1 VNPFVEE
8 AFEHQTFFTRLHH
21 FVLTSDAYV
30 VVPGRIGTVL
40 EAMLV
45 WQLLQVRRLHDT
57 PLIFAGVTDGPGM
70 PG

>member
-1 VNPFVEE
+1 
-8 AFEHQTFFTRLHH
+8 
-21 FVLTSDAYV
+21 
-30 VVPGRIGTVL
+30 
-40 EAMLV
+40 MLV